1 MSMDKQNMISK
12 TNYNS
17 LAKLNSSKILI
28 DKYHFDKKFI
38 TYFKCNKVG
47 HKSTNCNMFR
57 SENVKVKAS
66 FENAST
72 TYFKCNQIGHKAFE
86 CHSKKIG
93 KVIIK

>member
-38 TYFKCNKVG
+38 ICFKCNKVG
-47 HKSTNCNMFR
+47 YKSLDCWANTYKNKRIKQIQIPKRTIDTNLKGLKLAW
-57 SENVKVKAS
+57 V
-66 FENAST
+66 
-72 TYFKCNQIGHKAFE
+72 
-86 CHSKKIG
+86 SKYT
-93 KVIIK
+93 